1 MLTMLDVLIGL
12 VVFFLLVSV
21 AASYAVEF
29 FASYL
34 NLRAKGLER
43 FITQSFGE
51 GKQIELSQWASALYA
66 HPVIQALH
74 TPTLRS
80 LGEASAPSYIPP
92 TSFAS
97 TVLDLLRSKGANL
110 TPGEAITL
118 DDIKALLAG
127 GTLPAGLA
135 AALQNMLTSGTT
147 ELKEIQGELEKW
159 FDANMQRASGWYKRH
174 TQGWLFLVALSLAA
188 AFNLDSFYLASRL
201 MQDSELTAALVKTGI
216 SINPGD
222 GSTTLEETEA
232 QARMVVSQ
240 LRIRPLMEKF
250 KSPLAPK
257 DARELFAANYLNPID
272 GQAAR
277 DMAQA
282 ENEKNCAAP
291 ADKVT
296 AFRKEI
302 AGDPKRTLDPLLDEL
317 SWAYLCP
324 AKEEAK
330 EAARKTLEKYL
341 SEHKATFDQQSAEFQ
356 AIHARLPKMNWICD
370 VATTW
375 NWQTRDWIHA
385 ILGWLATA
393 FMASLGASFWFE
405 TLGRLANLRSV
416 GSKPLLP
423 QGEKSGK

>member
-21 AASYAVEF
+21 AASYVVEF

-92 TSFAS
+92 ASFAS

-110 TPGEAITL
+110 APGEAITL

-135 AALQNMLTSGTT
+135 AALQNMLTSGTA
-147 ELKEIQGELEKW
+147 EMKEIQGELEKW

-174 TQGWLFLVALSLAA
+174 TQGWLFLVAFALAA
-188 AFNLDSFYLASRL
+188 AFNLDSFYLANRL
-201 MQDSELTAALVKTGI
+201 MQDSELTAALVKTGA

-222 GSTTLEETEA
+222 GSRTLDETEA

-240 LRIRPLMEKF
+240 KRIRPLMEKF
-250 KSPLAPK
+250 KNSKAAE
-257 DARELFAANYLNPID
+257 DASSLFGANYLNPID
-272 GQAAR
+272 GQAALG
-277 DMAQA
+277 ML
-282 ENEKNCAAP
+282 KLTSGNCAAP
-291 ADKVT
+291 PDKVS

-324 AKEEAK
+324 AKADAK
-330 EAARKTLEKYL
+330 EPARETLEKYL

-375 NWQTRDWIHA
+375 KWQARDWLLA
-385 ILGWLATA
+385 VLGWLATA

-405 TLGRLANLRSV
+405 SLGRLANLRSV

-423 QGEKSGK
+423 HGDKSGK

>member
-1 MLTMLDVLIGL
+1 MLTLLDVLIGL
-12 VVFFLLVSV
+12 VVFFLLVSI
-21 AASYAVEF
+21 AASYVVEF

-92 TSFAS
+92 ASFAS

-110 TPGEAITL
+110 APGEAITL

-174 TQGWLFLVALSLAA
+174 TQGWLFLVAFALAA

-201 MQDSELTAALVKTGI
+201 MQDSELTAALVKTGT

-222 GSTTLEETEA
+222 GSRTLEETEA
-232 QARMVVSQ
+232 QARMVVWQ
-240 LRIRPLMEKF
+240 MRIQPLMEKF
-250 KSPLAPK
+250 TSPPGEESV
-257 DARELFAANYLNPID
+257 RQLFANNYRNQIEGKNALNMLD
-272 GQAAR
+272 QA
-277 DMAQA
+277 
-282 ENEKNCAAP
+282 NCAAP
-291 ADKVT
+291 ADKVS

-302 AGDPKRTLDPLLDEL
+302 TGDPKRILDPKLDEL

-324 AKEEAK
+324 SKEDTK
-330 EAARKTLEKYL
+330 EAARDALKQYL
-341 SEHKATFDQQSAEFQ
+341 DERKETFKQQSAEFR

-370 VATTW
+370 VAKHW
-375 NWQTRDWIHA
+375 NWQTRDWILA

-405 TLGRLANLRSV
+405 SLGRLANLRSV

-423 QGEKSGK
+423 HGDKSGK